1 MAVLTGSLISERK
14 MQSALWVEAM
24 LTAVVSAQS
33 VLGSRA
39 ICPFP
44 IRGRRFHACCSTPA
58 LHASR
63 ASTAR
68 AQITDAFASRQWC
81 LSNNQLIQTL
91 ESEVLCRNRTYFGFL
106 SAYLMVRKRRIDA
119 RDARLAQQNTKIR
132 TTGTLSIAE
141 NAAVL
146 EAGNRQILFQVPSA
160 GARNAQD
167 IFSEAIVRTT
177 HPQSSRRQQEPGTR
191 YPNWVIGPSV

>member
-91 ESEVLCRNRTYFGFL
+91 ETEVLCRNRTYFGFL
-106 SAYLMVRKRRIDA
+106 SASLMVRKRRIHA
-119 RDARLAQQNTKIR
+119 KDARLAQQNTKIR
-132 TTGTLSIAE
+132 TTGTSSIAE

-146 EAGNRQILFQVPSA
+146 AASDQKCCFGCHRL
-160 GARNAQD
+160 GARNAPD
-167 IFSEAIVRTT
+167 AFSEAVVRIT
-177 HPQSSRRQQEPGTR
+177 HQKCSRRQPKPGTR